1 MYLHPALI
9 HDLAA
14 ANRAEALR
22 RAANRP
28 ARKSLDRR
36 YRAARTRAGPK
47 LRLRLS
53 RSF

>member
-9 HDLAA
+9 ADLAA
-14 ANRAEALR
+14 ANRAEVLR
-22 RAANRP
+22 QAARRP
-28 ARKSLDRR
+28 ARTTLARR
-36 YRAARTRAGPK
+36 YRPARNRAAPK